1 MRPARLSKANRIAV
15 VLCVHHKPWLIM
27 STLITT
33 LTQGS
38 PSADVYFLYNVGG
51 GECLD
56 RPSYRRYL
64 DLAASLGPNPQL
76 SSFDPRVREVCRIRQ
91 PNVYELEF
99 ENDGALD
106 SGAWYK
112 FIRSELWRG
121 YDYVFFMG
129 EGTLLTRPN
138 SLRAIMEFVES
149 RDIHFLA
156 SGHEKRRLP
165 KAVMKNYGRREPDA
179 TPMDAFHD
187 EMIAQ
192 TFGVFCRDARFRS
205 IFDAWADDGSGET
218 QNHVPD
224 VWPRGDLGYRLWTI
238 MNSRGPAT
246 DGGWRGW
253 AKNQVMHARQSAL
266 KADAVAAHARIVL
279 GDLFSV
285 AGPERAP
292 RVRSAQDSYVH
303 VDGGRRRVA
312 DVVQT
317 TDWGGLRFHRA
328 DEPEWFGCTVAHVM
342 SRSFLER
349 LAGKLEQNDIY
360 SVLDIPFA
368 ATALEVIWGFLP
380 QWVGVEKWFTDGIH
394 RVRKHFVTDRRE
406 DEPETMAWY
415 INRYQRGAVS
425 VGWKGDLMKLRAL
438 RKDLAWVRDVLPSAY
453 F

>member
-205 IFDAWADDGSGET
+205 IF
-218 QNHVPD
+218 
-224 VWPRGDLGYRLWTI
+224 
-238 MNSRGPAT
+238 
-246 DGGWRGW
+246 
-253 AKNQVMHARQSAL
+253 
-266 KADAVAAHARIVL
+266 
-279 GDLFSV
+279 
-285 AGPERAP
+285 
-292 RVRSAQDSYVH
+292 
-303 VDGGRRRVA
+303 
-312 DVVQT
+312 
-317 TDWGGLRFHRA
+317 
-328 DEPEWFGCTVAHVM
+328 
-342 SRSFLER
+342 
-349 LAGKLEQNDIY
+349 
-360 SVLDIPFA
+360 
-368 ATALEVIWGFLP
+368 
-380 QWVGVEKWFTDGIH
+380 
-394 RVRKHFVTDRRE
+394 
-406 DEPETMAWY
+406 
-415 INRYQRGAVS
+415 
-425 VGWKGDLMKLRAL
+425 
-438 RKDLAWVRDVLPSAY
+438 
-453 F
+453 